1 MHGSAHKTTFLHPFI
16 ASCGTDVFQSSS
28 ACSDISFSSAFFHI
42 YKFLAIQNILMF
54 PKEGLNFHIFMPLSI
69 IFLSSL
75 PGKFVSIFP
84 ESASLCHDY
93 VKIFLPAFHQR
104 NAAPLPFA
112 FRALDTKACLR
123 FLKINLP
130 CCIHICFSL

>member
-16 ASCGTDVFQSSS
+16 ALCGTDVLQSSS

-75 PGKFVSIFP
+75 PGKFVSIFS
-84 ESASLCHDY
+84 ESASLCQDY
-93 VKIFLPAFHQR
+93 VKIFLPA
-104 NAAPLPFA
+104 LPPETRSSSTFCFQSA
-112 FRALDTKACLR
+112 WYKGMS
-123 FLKINLP
+123 KILED
-130 CCIHICFSL
+130 